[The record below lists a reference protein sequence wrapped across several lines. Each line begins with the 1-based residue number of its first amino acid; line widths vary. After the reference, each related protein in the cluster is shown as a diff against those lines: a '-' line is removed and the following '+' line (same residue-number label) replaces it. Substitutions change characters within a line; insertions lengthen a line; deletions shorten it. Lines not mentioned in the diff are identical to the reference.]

1 MTTTEILL
9 TITGREFRLI
19 RARAGYTARE
29 LASFMKRKGTR
40 KGSESS
46 VYRLELQRIVEPRYA
61 ELLCEFIGDKLF
73 MLLLEQI
80 RHEEQQR
87 IEEWKSRQQL
97 NRI

>member
-46 VYRLELQRIVEPRYA
+46 IYRLELQRIVEPRYA
-61 ELLCEFIGDKLF
+61 ELLSEFVGEKLF
-73 MLLLEQI
+73 AVLLEQI
-80 RHEEQQR
+80 RVEEQR
-87 IEEWKSRQQL
+87 VLEEWERRRQAVG
-97 NRI
+97 